1 MKEPGGSVEAGERM
15 QVLDVLRGAAL
26 FGVFLA
32 NFIGFAGVDVMATE
46 QQLLSLRS
54 GPLDYAVGE
63 LVHWLI
69 NDKANTLFAFLF
81 GLGFYLQMQRLGA
94 RGVDFDRIYL
104 RRLWVLFAMGVIHT
118 LFLWLWDILNLYA
131 LAGFALFALRR
142 LDDRRLLGWGIVLA
156 LFGRTADRM
165 FLGVVGADWHGYTSP
180 FSDAAVLARQAAS
193 QAGDYW
199 RLFSLFFEFTLVDW
213 LLSGLIVGWFLYAL
227 GRFMIGAWVGRQR
240 WLQRAGE
247 LLPQY
252 RRVMRV
258 ALPLGLIGE
267 GLAVIL
273 GHALEFDRLPSDG
286 VVRTLVFVLHL
297 LSVPLLA
304 AGYVAGLVVAMH
316 TPLGR
321 RILMPFAAA
330 GRMALSNYVA
340 QSFIYAFVLFGVG
353 PGLALAGRIG
363 ATAVVGIVVV
373 GYGAQIAL
381 SVWWLGRYRYGPLEW
396 LWRGLTYGEWPR
408 FRSVA
413 A

>member
-1 MKEPGGSVEAGERM
+1 VKEPGGSVEAGERM

-32 NFIGFAGVDVMATE
+32 NFVGFAGVGVMATE
-46 QQLLSLRS
+46 QQLLSLPS

-118 LFLWLWDILNLYA
+118 LFFWLWDILNLYA

-199 RLFSLFFEFTLVDW
+199 RLFSLFMEFTLVDW

-267 GLAVIL
+267 GIAVIL

-286 VVRTLVFVLHL
+286 VVRALAFVLHL

-304 AGYVAGLVVAMH
+304 AGYLAGLVVGLH